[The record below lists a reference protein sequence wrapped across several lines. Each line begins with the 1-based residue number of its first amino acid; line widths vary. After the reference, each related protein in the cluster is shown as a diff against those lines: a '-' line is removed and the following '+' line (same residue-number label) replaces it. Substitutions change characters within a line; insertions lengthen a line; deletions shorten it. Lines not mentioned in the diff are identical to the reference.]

1 MYTRLWKKYEDGV
14 KEFIKFIVECAEN
27 PSRITCYCLDYCYS
41 SAIGID
47 ELLTPLVCKWVDNS
61 FSVKWNWS
69 KLYMLRWEKKQ
80 VCVRYASSDLD
91 TNTYQCK
98 LGWIDSKYN

>member
-47 ELLTPLVCKWVDNS
+47 ELLTPLVWNEIDQSYTCWGERKNKSAWDMHQVISTQTHISANWV
-61 FSVKWNWS
+61 
-69 KLYMLRWEKKQ
+69 E
-80 VCVRYASSDLD
+80 
-91 TNTYQCK
+91 
-98 LGWIDSKYN
+98 